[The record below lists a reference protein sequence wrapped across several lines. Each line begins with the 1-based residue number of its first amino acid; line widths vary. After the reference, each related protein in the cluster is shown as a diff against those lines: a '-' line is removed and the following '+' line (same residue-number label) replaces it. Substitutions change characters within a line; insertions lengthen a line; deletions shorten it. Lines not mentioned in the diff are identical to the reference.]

1 MTGSPDR
8 VATHGRGHV
17 DDDLAVLA
25 RERGRALFGY
35 AYLVSGDA
43 RAAEDLVQDALV
55 RTFARR
61 RSGFTPDDAER
72 YVRRAILTCYL
83 DGVRRSQR
91 WSRVRHLFGA
101 DEHAADPARSAEAVV
116 DVRSALAE
124 LSPQERVAAVL
135 RFCEDLTVPE
145 VAARMSLA
153 DGTVK
158 RYLSTATAKLTQLLG
173 ESFPDA
179 SDDVPVVA
187 SRSTRPTSAS
197 AAQGTPG
204 KDQP

>member
-1 MTGSPDR
+1 
-8 VATHGRGHV
+8 V

-83 DGVRRSQR
+83 DGVRRTQR
-91 WSRVRHLFGA
+91 WSRVRHLFTHDDHSA
-101 DEHAADPARSAEAVV
+101 DPVHAAAAVV
-116 DVRSALAE
+116 DVRTALAT
-124 LSPQERVAAVL
+124 LAPQERVAAVL
-135 RFCEDLTVPE
+135 RYCEDLTVPE

-158 RYLSTATAKLTQLLG
+158 RYLSTATAKLTDLLG
-173 ESFPDA
+173 ETFLDA
-179 SDDVPVVA
+179 SDDDVPVVA
-187 SRSTRPTSAS
+187 TRSSRSTTTPATT
-197 AAQGTPG
+197 QTGTPG
-204 KDQP
+204 KEQP

>member
-1 MTGSPDR
+1 
-8 VATHGRGHV
+8 V

-83 DGVRRSQR
+83 DGVRRTQR
-91 WSRVRHLFGA
+91 WSRVRHLLGH
-101 DEHAADPARSAEAVV
+101 DDHAADPVHAAAAVV
-116 DVRSALAE
+116 DVRTALAT
-124 LSPQERVAAVL
+124 LAPQERVAAVL
-135 RFCEDLTVPE
+135 RYCEDLTVPE

-158 RYLSTATAKLTQLLG
+158 RYLSTATAKLTHLLG

-179 SDDVPVVA
+179 PDDVPVVA
-187 SRSTRPTSAS
+187 SRSPRPTTPATP
-197 AAQGTPG
+197 QTGTPG
-204 KDQP
+204 KEQP